1 MKYEYVLS
9 SSLLKDLKTW
19 KILKEKRLACVC
31 CLSPSAACGF
41 RTVCY
46 VSQFPSKGRAILIC
60 YSYLKSPSVLNLSP
74 YSDFLFSLL
83 VCQRIY
89 VCLFF
94 KVLFS
99 RDNERSQAVST
110 NFKT

>member
-1 MKYEYVLS
+1 M
-9 SSLLKDLKTW
+9 
-19 KILKEKRLACVC
+19 EKRLACVC
-31 CLSPSAACGF
+31 CLLLSVHLWLQNRLLRFA
-41 RTVCY
+41 
-46 VSQFPSKGRAILIC
+46 QFPSKGRSTLIC
-60 YSYLKSPSVLNLSP
+60 HSYLKCSSFLNLSA
-74 YSDFLFSLL
+74 YSDFFFLL

-110 NFKT
+110 NFKS